1 MRTHLASGLAGLLL
15 CGLLPGGPA
24 AARAAREQGFPLIQS
39 YEPGLAEAG
48 IQSFAIASDPRG
60 ILYFGNGAG
69 VLTYDGAWWRAIPIG
84 KDRTAFALGVDG
96 GGRVAVSG
104 DGEMGYLAPDARAN
118 LRYVSLIPRL
128 TPDQRDLG
136 EPLQVLPTP
145 GGFVFLFTRRLLLW
159 DGQRVS
165 TVARFPGDRPYA
177 HLFEA
182 HGAILLWS
190 REGLVRLEGSRLV
203 PVPGGEQFRGR
214 RVDVL
219 LPADG
224 GALLVS
230 VRGEGLFRFSGG
242 RATPFAPEASRWAV
256 EHRLIEGCR
265 LPDGRWALGSIAG
278 GVLLLRS
285 DGTVDQVI
293 DTAAGLP
300 DDFVLGLLVDRE
312 GALWAALDNGLA
324 RIEVASPLS
333 VIDRRSGLQGNALSL
348 VRHRGDLWVGT
359 AQGFFRTT
367 GERLRLEPVA
377 GIPPSGWSLLPVGEE
392 LLAGTGLGL
401 FVVRGS
407 EAREVPGL
415 GQRTVY
421 ALEASTADPGRVWAG
436 LEEGLAAFRR
446 DGSEW
451 RYEGMLTD
459 VPGEIRTLLE
469 GAHGVV
475 WCASASD
482 GIFGVVPPAAG
493 AGAAPPRLRR
503 VAESEGA
510 GLFRIAGRILVTLD
524 EKVLRL
530 DEANAR
536 LVADPA
542 LAGLSGHGSLNY
554 LAEDAAGNLWRN
566 TNPPSIALK
575 RPAPSPPGSWAP
587 ELVTLHE
594 IAARSISTLLAEPDG
609 VVWLA
614 GDRGLY
620 RYAWPKGQ
628 NGVTLPAPHLSQIKA
643 GETQL
648 FGGAPGR
655 LPPAAQLPADVRRL
669 RFELAPLSFRAGLR
683 FQTRLHPLDTDW
695 SAPSAEPFAELTRLP
710 PGSYT
715 FRARTVGSN
724 REIGPETSWSFE
736 VLPRWYETPWAL
748 SLWLLL
754 AVAAMVGYA
763 WLRNR
768 ALLQRAARLEA
779 QVAEQTVELRRALGE
794 LAAANQRLEEL
805 SLQDELT
812 GIANRRHLQ
821 LTLRETWN
829 RARRSRQPV
838 GFLLLD
844 LDFFKLLNDTRGHS
858 EGDRCLQEVARFLA
872 GALRRPGD
880 LVARYGGE
888 EFVVLLP
895 DTDLLGALQVAETLR
910 EGLEALAIPHDAAP
924 SGRITASFGV
934 VSLIPRANQKPED
947 LVEAA
952 DLALY
957 RAKTEG
963 RNRVRAGG
971 IAGDSTGSGEVVLN

>member
-1 MRTHLASGLAGLLL
+1 MPARLACILL
-15 CGLLPGGPA
+15 CALLPASPA
-24 AARAAREQGFPLIQS
+24 QALAAPREQGFPLIRS
-39 YEPGLAEAG
+39 YEPDLPEAG
-48 IQSFAIASDPRG
+48 IQNFAIASDPRG
-60 ILYFGNGAG
+60 VLYLGNSAG

-84 KDRTAFALGVDG
+84 NGLTAFALGVDAA
-96 GGRVAVSG
+96 GRVAVSG
-104 DGEMGYLAPDARAN
+104 DGEIGYLAPDVHDN
-118 LRYVSLIPRL
+118 LRYVSLVSQL

-136 EPLQVLPTP
+136 EALQIFPARR
-145 GGFVFLFTRRLLLW
+145 GFVFLFTRRLLLW

-165 TVARFPGDRPYA
+165 TLARFSGDRPYA

-182 HGAILLWS
+182 HGAILVWS
-190 REGLVRLEGSRLV
+190 RDGLARLDGSRIV

-219 LPADG
+219 LPADD

-230 VRGEGLFRFSGG
+230 VRGEGLFRFAGG
-242 RATPFAPEASRWAV
+242 RAEPFAPEASRWAV

-265 LPDGRWALGSIAG
+265 LPDGRWALGSISG
-278 GVLLLRS
+278 GVLLLRP
-285 DGTVDQVI
+285 DGTTDQVI

-312 GALWAALDNGLA
+312 GALWVALDNGLA
-324 RIEVASPLS
+324 RVEVASPLS
-333 VIDRRSGLQGNALSL
+333 VIDRRSGLQGSVHSL
-348 VRHRGDLWVGT
+348 ARYRGDLWVGT
-359 AQGFFRTT
+359 AQGFFRTS
-367 GERLRLEPVA
+367 GEGLRLVPVA
-377 GIPPSGWSLLPVGEE
+377 GLPPSGWSLLPAGDE

-401 FVVRGS
+401 FAVRGS
-407 EAREVPGL
+407 EPREIPGL

-421 ALEASTADPGRVWAG
+421 ALAASTADSGRVWAG
-436 LEEGLAAFRR
+436 LEEGLAALRR
-446 DGSEW
+446 EGSEW
-451 RYEGMLTD
+451 RYEGMLAG
-459 VPGEIRTLLE
+459 VPGDVRTILE
-469 GAHGVV
+469 GANGVI
-475 WCASASD
+475 WCATTLD
-482 GIFGVVPPAAG
+482 GIVGVEVPAAG
-493 AGAAPPRLRR
+493 TGSAPPRIRR

-510 GLFRIAGRILVTLD
+510 SLFRIAGRILATRD
-524 EKVLRL
+524 EQVLRL
-530 DEANAR
+530 DEASGR

-542 LAGLSGHGSLNY
+542 LAGLGGHGSLNY

-566 TNPPSIALK
+566 TTPPSIALK
-575 RPAPSPPGSWAP
+575 RPAPNPSGSWAP

-594 IAARSISTLLAEPDG
+594 IAARSISTILAEPDG

-620 RYAWPKGQ
+620 RYAWPTRQ
-628 NGVTLPAPHLSQIKA
+628 NGVDLPAPHLSQIRA
-643 GETQL
+643 GDILL

-655 LPPAAQLPADVRRL
+655 LPAAEELPADVRRL

-683 FQTRLHPLDTDW
+683 FQTRLQPLDADW
-695 SAPSAEPFAELTRLP
+695 SAPSEEPFAELTRLP

-724 REIGPETSWSFE
+724 REVGPETSWSFE
-736 VLPRWYETPWAL
+736 VLPRWYETPWAFA
-748 SLWLLL
+748 LWLAL

-768 ALLQRAARLEA
+768 ALHQRAARLEA
-779 QVAEQTVELRRALGE
+779 QVAEQTLELRRTLGD

-812 GIANRRHLQ
+812 GIANRRQLQ
-821 LTLRETWN
+821 LTLREEWN

-838 GFLLLD
+838 GLLLLD

-934 VSLIPRANQKPED
+934 VSLIPKENQKPED

-971 IAGDSTGSGEVVLN
+971 IAGDSTGSGEVVLH